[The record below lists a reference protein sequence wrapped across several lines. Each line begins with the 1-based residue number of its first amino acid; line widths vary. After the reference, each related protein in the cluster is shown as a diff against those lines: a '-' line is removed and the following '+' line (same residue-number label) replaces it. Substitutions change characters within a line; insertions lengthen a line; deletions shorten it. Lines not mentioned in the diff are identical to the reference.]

1 MSAIQ
6 IHPVNSQASVN
17 PPILDIEFEIQL
29 PGALTRRLFQLE
41 SPVRLNVRIVGPEN
55 SPVVLTLGGISA
67 NRHVCDRVA
76 SPEDRTTGWWRDLA
90 GSHQALD
97 TQRFRIL
104 SFDFFPDDTLAQA
117 DAVRVTP
124 TDQAYLLDF
133 LCDYLRLEK
142 LHALVGA
149 SYGGMVGLAFAQ
161 LFPDRLERLVV
172 ACASHRPHPLGA
184 AWRNVQRKIVQLGL
198 ASNQPERALSLAR
211 ELGMTTYRTAEE
223 FGQRFS
229 DGLEVR
235 DYLESRGRDFLKKM
249 SPERYLC
256 LSESIDLH
264 QVDPALIHVPV
275 TLIAFRQDQ
284 LVPVDDVRTLRTQL
298 PQVAAYHEFDS
309 IYGHDAF
316 LKEVDLMSQALYQ
329 ALNE

>member
-6 IHPVNSQASVN
+6 IHPVNPPAPVN
-17 PPILDIEFEIQL
+17 SPVLDIEFEIQL

-41 SPVRLNVRIVGPEN
+41 SPVQLNVRITGPEN
-55 SPVVLTLGGISA
+55 APVVLALGGISA

-76 SPEDRTTGWWRDLA
+76 SPEERTTGWWRDLA
-90 GSHQALD
+90 GIHQALD
-97 TQRFRIL
+97 TQRFRLL

-117 DAVRVTP
+117 CAVRVTP
-124 TDQAYLLDF
+124 TEQAHLLDF
-133 LCDYLRLEK
+133 LCDYLRLDK

-161 LFPDRLERLVV
+161 LFPNRLERLVV

-198 ASNQPERALSLAR
+198 ASNQSEQALSLAR

-264 QVDPALIHVPV
+264 RVDPALIQVPV

-316 LKEVDLMSQALYQ
+316 LKEAGLMSQALYQ